1 MNEIPAQ
8 PPPPPVPA
16 AGSPRRV
23 YFEQLTAAL
32 LSRGLSGDRIGEL
45 VAELDQHVAMSG
57 TDPVDELGPVGELAD
72 ALADADTERTPW
84 KWLFGNV
91 AFGLLAGAIVA
102 LVLAMFFDSPTE
114 GAVGVDLGIIVYMGV
129 LMLGILLLRMFGST
143 SLVGKSTFE
152 LPAKKYF
159 VPYIVVVA
167 VVTAATQGLEW
178 STTTGIAWALLAVTV
193 PLSAGLAIWSVR
205 RSRIPVPGNVRHLR
219 HLGWG
224 FFGR

>member
-16 AGSPRRV
+16 AGSPRRI
-23 YFEQLTAAL
+23 YFEQLTTAL
-32 LSRGLSGDRIGEL
+32 LSRGLSGDRIGGL
-45 VAELDQHVAMSG
+45 IAELDQHVAMSG
-57 TDPVDELGPVGELAD
+57 TDPVDELGPVGELAV
-72 ALADADTERTPW
+72 ALAAADTDRTPW
-84 KWLFGNV
+84 KWLLGNV

-102 LVLAMFFDSPTE
+102 LVLAMFFDGRADSSIS
-114 GAVGVDLGIIVYMGV
+114 VNLGIIAYMGV
-129 LMLGILLLRMFGST
+129 LMLGILLLRLFGST

-159 VPYIVVVA
+159 VPYIVMVA
-167 VVTAATQGLEW
+167 LVTAATQGLEW
-178 STTTGIAWALLAVTV
+178 STTMTTAWAVLAATV
-193 PLSAGLAIWSVR
+193 PLAAALAMWSVR
-205 RSRIPVPGNVRHLR
+205 RSRIPVPGNVRHLH